1 MTGSAQR
8 LRDLRAVVAS
18 TGFRRLISVRLMAQF
33 SDGLLQASLATFVL
47 FSPERQPDA
56 VKVAAAFT
64 ILLLPY
70 SLVGPFA
77 GVLLD
82 RWRRRNVLVVAN
94 LFKACF
100 VIPVLLLVAVGN
112 DGPLL
117 GLAVLIVL
125 GIGRFVLAGLSASL
139 PHVVSGP
146 TLVTANAIAPT
157 AGTMMA
163 AVGAIAGVAL
173 RATVGG
179 DDGGSLLILALAAFG
194 FILAGLLA
202 LRMGAAELG
211 PDGNRPGDTPRAI
224 AVGMVDGVR
233 SLIQAPAAGRAVLVV
248 GIHRIA
254 FGVLTVGA
262 LLFVRNGLHTSGAA
276 DAALGDFALITAAA
290 AAGGLLGAVTTP
302 AGARRLGPVLWSALA
317 LAQAGVLGIALV
329 LTGTLALSLPTMLLG
344 AVSIGFAGQSVKVCS
359 DALVQRLIPD
369 DHLGRVF
376 AIFDMFVNVC
386 LVTGITVM
394 AFTAPSTG
402 QAPIAYTL
410 TGVGLVATAAWYLR
424 WTGRRVPSI
433 TREGHQ

>member
-1 MTGSAQR
+1 MTSSVERLQD
-8 LRDLRAVVAS
+8 LRDVVAS
-18 TGFRRLISVRLMAQF
+18 TGFRRLITVRLLAQF

-94 LFKACF
+94 LIKACF
-100 VIPVLLLVAVGN
+100 VLPVLVLVAWGN

-117 GLAVLIVL
+117 GVAVLIVL

-139 PHVVSGP
+139 PHVVSGR

-163 AVGAIAGVAL
+163 AAGAIAGVAL
-173 RATVGG
+173 RAAIGG
-179 DDGGSLLILALAAFG
+179 NDRGSLVILAMAAAG
-194 FILAGLLA
+194 FVVAGLFA
-202 LRMGAAELG
+202 LRMRPDQLG
-211 PDGNRPGDTPRAI
+211 PDGTRPGDTPRAI
-224 AVGMVDGVR
+224 AAGMVDGVR
-233 SLIQAPAAGRAVLVV
+233 SLIRAPAAGRAVLVV

-254 FGVLTVGA
+254 FGVVTVGA
-262 LLFVRNGLHTSGAA
+262 LLFVRHGLHTADAA

-302 AGARRLGPVLWSALA
+302 AGARRLGPVLWSSIA
-317 LAQAGVLGIALV
+317 LAQAGLLGIALV
-329 LTGTLALSLPTMLLG
+329 VLGTSTLLLPAMLAG

-359 DALVQRLIPD
+359 DALVQRTIAD

-386 LVTGITVM
+386 LVTGITIM
-394 AFTAPSTG
+394 AFTSPASG
-402 QAPIAYTL
+402 QAPVAYIL
-410 TGVGLVATAAWYLR
+410 TGVGLIAAAAWYLHQA
-424 WTGRRVPSI
+424 GRRVLTI
-433 TREGHQ
+433 NREGQR

>member
-1 MTGSAQR
+1 MTTSAQR
-8 LRDLRAVVAS
+8 LHDLRDVLAS
-18 TGFRRLISVRLMAQF
+18 TGFRRLITVRLTAQF

-56 VKVAAAFT
+56 IKVAAAFT

-82 RWRRRNVLVVAN
+82 RWRRRNVLVVAD
-94 LFKACF
+94 LLKACF
-100 VIPVLLLVAVGN
+100 VLPVLLLVAVGN

-117 GLAVLIVL
+117 GVAVLIVL

-139 PHVVSGP
+139 PHVVSGR

-163 AVGAIAGVAL
+163 ALGAIAGVAI
-173 RATVGG
+173 RAALGG
-179 DDGGSLLILALAAFG
+179 NDSGSLSILALAAIG
-194 FILAGLLA
+194 FVLAGLFA
-202 LRMGAAELG
+202 LRMRADQLG
-211 PDGNRPGDTPRAI
+211 PDGTRPGDSPRAI
-224 AVGMVDGVR
+224 AVGMIDGVR

-254 FGVLTVGA
+254 FGILTVGA
-262 LLFVRNGLHTSGAA
+262 LLFVRNGLHTSTAA

-290 AAGGLLGAVTTP
+290 AIGGLLGAVTTP
-302 AGARRLGPVLWSALA
+302 AGARRLGPVVWSALA
-317 LAQAGVLGIALV
+317 LAQAGLLGIALI
-329 LTGTLALSLPTMLLG
+329 LFGSSTFYLPAMLAG

-359 DALVQRLIPD
+359 DALVQRLVPD

-386 LVTGITVM
+386 LVTGITLM
-394 AFTAPSTG
+394 AFTAPSSG
-402 QAPIAYTL
+402 QAPITYTL
-410 TGVGLVATAAWYLR
+410 TGVGLIVAAVWYSR
-424 WTGRRVPSI
+424 QAGRRVP
-433 TREGHQ
+433 TTERKAQR